1 MLSHIP
7 TKIVL
12 QPQAKPCGNDVMF
25 TTHTSCIVLDCP
37 MECHAPSTTHTVSNL
52 CTFILYILSVH
63 QSPNRSDSNSRL
75 TSSTPITHWTCLQKS
90 L

>member
-12 QPQAKPCGNDVMF
+12 QSQAKPYGNDVTF
-25 TTHTSCIVLDCP
+25 TTHTPCIVLDCP
-37 MECHAPSTTHTVSNL
+37 MKCHAPSTTHTVINL
-52 CTFILYILSVH
+52 CTFILYIPSVN
-63 QSPNRSDSNSRL
+63 QSRNHSDSNSRL